1 MTDPSARRR
10 LCFDGNM
17 DGFGGVYNA
26 AGPSKQAVDL
36 HKCRNKPAIF
46 PGRQSPGFASGDG
59 GAYLG
64 VAKRLVWDLMSAVER
79 LEDRRDET
87 PPRPDLAASE
97 TSSVEAASSIEA
109 ALTPS
114 AAKSSAR
121 LRPLLALAPYVARYR
136 GRACLALISLTIA
149 AITTLLVPVAARRMI
164 DFGFTPEGI
173 ARINSYFSV
182 MIAVVAVLA
191 GASASRYYLV
201 MTIGERIV
209 ADLRR
214 DVFAH
219 LISLS
224 PAFFDSARSGEL
236 ISRLTADTTQIKSA
250 VGASVSIALRNF
262 LLFVGATA
270 MMVITSP
277 RLSGFVLLAIPVI
290 VLPLVAFGRWVR
302 RLSRNAQDTLAD
314 ATSYASELI
323 GAIRTVQAYTGE
335 RLANARFG
343 GDVEQAYEAARS
355 STSARSAL
363 TAIIIFIVFTSV
375 VLILWI
381 GSHDVLTGSISPGRL
396 GQFVLY
402 AAFAAAALG
411 QLSEVWGEVSAA
423 SGASERLFE
432 ILRVTSQITAPAAPR
447 AMPVPARG
455 DVSFEGVSFAY
466 PMRPDALAVDGVS
479 LSVRAGEKV
488 AIVGPSGAGKSTLF
502 HLLLRFYDPASG
514 TISFDGVPIRTADPH
529 EVRARIAL
537 VPQESVAFAAT
548 ARENIRFGR
557 PEATDAEV
565 ERAAELAH
573 ATEFISRLPG
583 GFETQLGERGVTLS
597 GGQRQRIAIARA
609 ILRDAPLLLLD
620 EATSSLDAESE
631 TLVQTALEELM
642 RHRTTLVIAH
652 RLATVLSCDRIMVL
666 DQGRIVEQGTHASLV
681 AAGGLYARLARLQF
695 EGV

>member
-1 MTDPSARRR
+1 
-10 LCFDGNM
+10 
-17 DGFGGVYNA
+17 
-26 AGPSKQAVDL
+26 
-36 HKCRNKPAIF
+36 
-46 PGRQSPGFASGDG
+46 
-59 GAYLG
+59 
-64 VAKRLVWDLMSAVER
+64 MSAVER

-87 PPRPDLAASE
+87 SRRDLAAAE
-97 TSSVEAASSIEA
+97 TSSNQTASSIEA
-109 ALTPS
+109 APTQPP
-114 AAKSSAR
+114 ARRGAR
-121 LRPLLALAPYVARYR
+121 LRPLLALAPYVGRYR
-136 GRACLALISLTIA
+136 GRAALAFVSLTVA
-149 AITTLLVPVAARRMI
+149 AITTLVVPIAVRRII
-164 DFGFTPEGI
+164 DFGFSPEGI
-173 ARINSYFSV
+173 ALINSYFSV
-182 MIAVVAVLA
+182 MIAVVALLA

-219 LISLS
+219 LMSLS

-236 ISRLTADTTQIKSA
+236 ISRLTADTTQLKSA
-250 VGASVSIALRNF
+250 VGASVSIALRN
-262 LLFVGATA
+262 LMLFIGATA

-290 VLPLVAFGRWVR
+290 VVPLVAFGRWVR
-302 RLSRNAQDTLAD
+302 RLSRNAQDTLAE
-314 ATSYASELI
+314 ATAYASELV
-323 GAIRTVQAYTGE
+323 GAIRTVQAYTSE
-335 RLANARFG
+335 RLADARFG
-343 GDVEQAYEAARS
+343 GEVEQAYEAART
-355 STSARSAL
+355 STRARAVL
-363 TAIIIFIVFTSV
+363 TAVIIFIVFASV
-375 VLILWI
+375 VAILWV

-402 AAFAAAALG
+402 AAFAAAGLG

-423 SGASERLFE
+423 SGAAERLFE
-432 ILRVTSQITAPAAPR
+432 ILNVKSQIAAPASPQALPG
-447 AMPVPARG
+447 PARG
-455 DVSFEGVSFAY
+455 DVSFENVSFAY
-466 PMRPDALAVDGVS
+466 PARPDAKAIDGVS

-514 TISFDGVPIRTADPH
+514 SISFDGVPIRAADPR
-529 EVRARIAL
+529 EVRKRIAL
-537 VPQESVAFAAT
+537 VPQESVVFAAT

-565 ERAAELAH
+565 ERAADLAH
-573 ATEFISRLPG
+573 ASEFIHRLPG
-583 GFETQLGERGVTLS
+583 GFDAQLGERGVTLS

-695 EGV
+695 ERA

>member
-1 MTDPSARRR
+1 MSAAEHVE
-10 LCFDGNM
+10 DGRGETPARH
-17 DGFGGVYNA
+17 DSALSEV
-26 AGPSKQAVDL
+26 
-36 HKCRNKPAIF
+36 PAIE
-46 PGRQSPGFASGDG
+46 
-59 GAYLG
+59 
-64 VAKRLVWDLMSAVER
+64 AV
-79 LEDRRDET
+79 
-87 PPRPDLAASE
+87 
-97 TSSVEAASSIEA
+97 
-109 ALTPS
+109 LTEQ
-114 AAKSSAR
+114 AAKSGAR
-121 LRPLLALAPYVARYR
+121 LRPLLELAPYVARYR
-136 GRACLALISLTIA
+136 TRAFLALISLTIA
-149 AITTLLVPVAARRMI
+149 AITTLVVPVAVRRMI

-173 ARINSYFSV
+173 AMINSYFSV

-191 GASASRYYLV
+191 GASAARFYLV

-219 LISLS
+219 LMSLS
-224 PAFFDSARSGEL
+224 PAFFDSTRSGEL

-250 VGASVSIALRNF
+250 VGASVSIALRNVM
-262 LLFVGATA
+262 LFVGATA

-277 RLSGFVLLAIPVI
+277 RLSGFVLLAIPVMVI
-290 VLPLVAFGRWVR
+290 PLVAFGRWVR
-302 RLSRNAQDTLAD
+302 RLSRGAQDTLAD
-314 ATSYASELI
+314 ATAYASELI
-323 GAIRTVQAYTGE
+323 GAIRTVQAYTSE

-343 GDVEQAYEAARS
+343 GEVEQAYEAARN
-355 STSARSAL
+355 STRARSVL

-375 VLILWI
+375 VLILWV
-381 GSHDVLTGSISPGRL
+381 GSHDVLTGSITPGRL

-402 AAFAAAALG
+402 AAFAATGLG

-432 ILRVTSQITAPAAPR
+432 ILRVKSAITAPASPR
-447 AMPVPARG
+447 ALPLPARG
-455 DVSFEGVSFAY
+455 DVSFENVRFAY
-466 PMRPDALAVDGVS
+466 PTRPDAWAIDGVS

-502 HLLLRFYDPASG
+502 HLLLRFYDPAQGS
-514 TISFDGVPIRTADPH
+514 ISIDGVPVRDADPR

-537 VPQESVAFAAT
+537 VPQDAVAFAAS

-557 PEATDAEV
+557 PDATDAEV

-573 ATEFISRLPG
+573 ATEFIRRLPD
-583 GFETQLGERGVTLS
+583 GFEAQLGERGVTLS

-652 RLATVLSCDRIMVL
+652 RLATVLSCDRIMVM

-681 AAGGLYARLARLQF
+681 AAGGLYARLAKLQF

>member
-1 MTDPSARRR
+1 MAVGTDLGRSITQQGPQNKRGNVLNRRIP
-10 LCFDGNM
+10 D
-17 DGFGGVYNA
+17 
-26 AGPSKQAVDL
+26 QE
-36 HKCRNKPAIF
+36 PA
-46 PGRQSPGFASGDG
+46 GFATVG
-59 GAYLG
+59 GWAYL
-64 VAKRLVWDLMSAVER
+64 VAGKAIGPDLMSAVER
-79 LEDRRDET
+79 LEERRGET
-87 PPRPDLAASE
+87 PPRHDPAGADLPA
-97 TSSVEAASSIEA
+97 IEA
-109 ALTPS
+109 ELTELPV
-114 AAKSSAR
+114 KSSAR
-121 LRPLLALAPYVARYR
+121 LRPLLALMPYVARYR
-136 GRACLALISLTIA
+136 GRATLAFIALTIA
-149 AITTLLVPVAARRMI
+149 AITTLLVPIAVRRMI

-173 ARINSYFSV
+173 AMINSYFSV
-182 MIAVVAVLA
+182 MIALVAVLA
-191 GASASRYYLV
+191 GASAARFYLV

-250 VGASVSIALRNF
+250 VGASVSIALRNMM
-262 LLFVGATA
+262 LFIGATA

-290 VLPLVAFGRWVR
+290 VIPLVAFGRWVR
-302 RLSRNAQDTLAD
+302 RLSRNAQDTLAE
-314 ATSYASELI
+314 ATAYASELV
-323 GAIRTVQAYTGE
+323 GAIRTVQAYTSEG
-335 RLANARFG
+335 LANARFG
-343 GDVEQAYEAARS
+343 GEVEQSYAAARS
-355 STSARSAL
+355 STRARAVL
-363 TAIIIFIVFTSV
+363 TAVIIFIVFSSV
-375 VLILWI
+375 VAILWV
-381 GSHDVLTGSISPGRL
+381 GSNDVLSGSITPGRL

-402 AAFAAAALG
+402 AAFAAAGLG

-432 ILRVTSQITAPAAPR
+432 ILRVKSAISAPASPR

-455 DVSFEGVSFAY
+455 DVGFDNVSFAY
-466 PMRPDALAVDGVS
+466 PTRPDALAVDGVS
-479 LSVRAGEKV
+479 LTVRAGEKV

-514 TISFDGVPIRTADPH
+514 VISFDGVPVKAADPR
-529 EVRARIAL
+529 ELRARIAL
-537 VPQESVAFAAT
+537 VPQDSVVFAAS
-548 ARENIRFGR
+548 ARDNIRFGR
-557 PEATDAEV
+557 PDATDAEV
-565 ERAAELAH
+565 EHAADLAH
-573 ATEFISRLPG
+573 ASEFIRRLPG
-583 GFETQLGERGVTLS
+583 GFESQLGERGVTLS

-652 RLATVLSCDRIMVL
+652 RLATVLSCDRIMVM
-666 DQGRIVEQGTHASLV
+666 DQGRIVEQGTHAELV

-695 EGV
+695 DGV

>member
-1 MTDPSARRR
+1 
-10 LCFDGNM
+10 
-17 DGFGGVYNA
+17 
-26 AGPSKQAVDL
+26 
-36 HKCRNKPAIF
+36 
-46 PGRQSPGFASGDG
+46 
-59 GAYLG
+59 
-64 VAKRLVWDLMSAVER
+64 MSAVER
-79 LEDRRDET
+79 LEHRGDET
-87 PPRPDLAASE
+87 PPRRDVGP
-97 TSSVEAASSIEA
+97 VEVSAIEA
-109 ALTPS
+109 QLTQAT
-114 AAKSSAR
+114 AARSAR

-136 GRACLALISLTIA
+136 GRAVLALISLTIA
-149 AITTLLVPVAARRMI
+149 AITTLLVPVAVRRMI

-173 ARINSYFSV
+173 AMINSYFSV
-182 MIAVVAVLA
+182 MVAVVAVLA
-191 GASASRYYLV
+191 GASASRFYLV

-224 PAFFDSARSGEL
+224 PAFFDSSRSGEL
-236 ISRLTADTTQIKSA
+236 MSRLTADTTQIKSA
-250 VGASVSIALRNF
+250 VGASVSIALRN
-262 LLFVGATA
+262 LMLFFGATA

-277 RLSGFVLLAIPVI
+277 KLSGFVLLAIPVI

-314 ATSYASELI
+314 ATAYASELV

-355 STSARSAL
+355 STRARALL

-375 VLILWI
+375 VLIRWI
-381 GSHDVLTGSISPGRL
+381 GSNDVLTGSITPGRL

-432 ILRVTSQITAPAAPR
+432 ILRVKSAISAPASPR
-447 AMPVPARG
+447 ALPVPQRG
-455 DVSFEGVSFAY
+455 DVAFDNVSFAY
-466 PMRPDALAVDGVS
+466 PTRPDTLAVDGVS
-479 LSVRAGEKV
+479 LNVRAGEKV

-502 HLLLRFYDPASG
+502 HLLLRFYDPNRG
-514 TISFDGVPIRTADPH
+514 VILLDGVAIRDADPR
-529 EVRARIAL
+529 EVRGRIAL
-537 VPQESVAFAAT
+537 VPQEPVIFATT

-565 ERAAELAH
+565 ENAAVLAH
-573 ATEFISRLPG
+573 ATEFIDRLPQS
-583 GFETQLGERGVTLS
+583 FETELGERGVTLS

-652 RLATVLSCDRIMVL
+652 RLATVLSCDRIMVME
-666 DQGRIVEQGTHASLV
+666 QGRIVEHGTHASLV
-681 AAGGLYARLARLQF
+681 AANGLYARLARLQF